1 MCGCYRPF
9 SCKIMESLKEILHS
23 RNCSCVVENR
33 GEVRLF
39 HNRGIKDLY
48 TIYTTEPTLLCG
60 AKIADKVIG
69 RAAAAL
75 MILGGVEYLYTDVI
89 SELALELL
97 NKSSIRISYNRS
109 VPHIINRAQTDLCP
123 MEKATRDIES
133 LDKIFAEIDN
143 FVRSLV

>member
-1 MCGCYRPF
+1 
-9 SCKIMESLKEILHS
+9 MERLKEILHS

-33 GEVRLF
+33 GAVRIF
-39 HNRGIKDLY
+39 YNRGIKDLY

-60 AKIADKVIG
+60 AKIADKVVG

-75 MILGGVEYLYTDVI
+75 MILGGVECLYTDVI
-89 SELALELL
+89 SNLALDLL
-97 NKSSIRISYNRS
+97 NNSSIKVSYNRS

-123 MEKATRDIES
+123 MEKATRNIES
-133 LDKIFAEIDN
+133 LDDIFTEIDN